1 LLSAARARWQ
11 AAICSCAGAVASVE
25 ALGVEAVVLEVVG
38 VLAAVLELLLELV
51 VELLLP
57 QPPISAPH
65 ASRLASQ
72 GSRLEVMGPLLV

>member
-1 LLSAARARWQ
+1 
-11 AAICSCAGAVASVE
+11 VE

-38 VLAAVLELLLELV
+38 VLAAVLELLWELV
-51 VELLLP
+51 VELALLP